1 MDCKE
6 LRALADAYLD
16 GEVTPAAKAE
26 IEAHLKDCAG
36 CRAEYAARRDFS
48 RRLKAGASYYE
59 APDGLV
65 RALAAR
71 LPDGGRVAPP
81 GKPASFRPREAVWRP
96 IALAASFL
104 LAILVSGGTGYLASL
119 PAEGD
124 RITQQVVDDH
134 VRSLLAGH
142 LTDVLSSDQHTVK
155 PWFDGRVDTAPPV
168 RDFAAEGFVLVG
180 GRLDY
185 LDNRPVPALVY
196 RHGKHLINLFVWSD
210 PSQRAGLPSVTQRQG
225 YNIRHWMEGDM
236 SFWLISDVEADA
248 LAQLETLLRTPL

>member
-16 GEVTPAAKAE
+16 GEVTPAVKAE

-36 CRAEYAARRDFS
+36 CRAELAARRDFS
-48 RRLKAGASYYE
+48 RRLKAGASFYD
-59 APDGLV
+59 APDSLV

-71 LPDGGRVAPP
+71 LPESGKVVPLA
-81 GKPASFRPREAVWRP
+81 KPAYFRSREAAWRP

-104 LAILVSGGTGYLASL
+104 LAILVSGGTGYMASL
-119 PAEGD
+119 PGEGD

-134 VRSLLAGH
+134 VRSLLADH
-142 LTDVLSSDQHTVK
+142 LTDVLSTDQHTVK
-155 PWFDGRVDTAPPV
+155 PWFNGRIDTAPPV
-168 RDFAAEGFVLVG
+168 HDFTAQGFTLVG

-185 LDNRPVPALVY
+185 LDHRPVAALVY
-196 RHGKHLINLFVWSD
+196 RHGKHPINLFVWSD
-210 PSQRAGLPSVTQRQG
+210 PSQREGLPSVTQRQG

-236 SFWLISDVEADA
+236 SFWLVSDVEADA
-248 LAQLETLLRTPL
+248 LAQLEELLRKPL